1 MVFVFF
7 LYHLGLYTMQE
18 PSYLGKIA
26 PDIKMVLNGIDPNT
40 NSGTQRFSHL
50 DIPTKYQYLT
60 GSTILIPK
68 GTFVDSIVD
77 VNY

>member
-1 MVFVFF
+1 
-7 LYHLGLYTMQE
+7 MQE
-18 PSYLGKIA
+18 PSYLGTIA
-26 PDIKMVLNGIDPNT
+26 PDIEMVLSGIDPNT

-60 GSTILIPK
+60 AITISIPK
-68 GTFVDSIVD
+68 GRFIDSIVD